1 MDSREVVNKTLDV
14 TSKIVDQAEGWLI
27 NQHNEITRLKAVNA
41 ELLAALEEI
50 HDAKAPHKANG
61 YADYKRLVH
70 FMKGRASAAIAKVKP

>member
-1 MDSREVVNKTLDV
+1 MTTAQVWEREARLQIREVEHLKD
-14 TSKIVDQAEGWLI
+14 I
-27 NQHNEITRLKAVNA
+27 NAD
-41 ELLAALEEI
+41 LLAALEEI